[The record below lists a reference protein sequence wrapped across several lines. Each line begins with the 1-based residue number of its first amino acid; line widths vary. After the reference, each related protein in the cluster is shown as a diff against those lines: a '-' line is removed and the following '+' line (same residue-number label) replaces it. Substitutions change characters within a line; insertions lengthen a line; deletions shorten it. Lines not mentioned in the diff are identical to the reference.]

1 MPQIIINGREM
12 LRINPAN
19 NKIEYST
26 NDGRS
31 WYNRFASSSCGF
43 FNDLLPYGKELLAA
57 TSKGVYYSTNEG
69 RSWYSRYTSSSC
81 GEFMSLAYDGME
93 LLATT
98 SKGLYY
104 SKNEGRSW
112 YKRS

>member
-1 MPQIIINGREM
+1 MADCMNFPKTIIEF
-12 LRINPAN
+12 LHD
-19 NKIEYST
+19 YSFKDEKEIGLALDYEDD
-26 NDGRS
+26 NYSLG
-31 WYNRFASSSCGF
+31 
-43 FNDLLPYGKELLAA
+43 LIYGLAVA

-81 GEFMSLAYDGME
+81 GEFMSLAYDGKE